1 MKPTRS
7 QTEAEIAAL
16 VEIKPRVRHYSAF
29 GDNHHDAIDAQ
40 VSVLEGN
47 TSESE
52 IFDSYDPGDSDQGRN
67 VLDEALNARA
77 WLDGEYQDYP
87 RLVDQWKELE
97 INR

>member
-7 QTEAEIAAL
+7 QVEAEIAAL
-16 VEIKPRVRHYSAF
+16 VEIKPRVRHCSAF

-47 TSESE
+47 MDESE

-67 VLDEALNARA
+67 VLDEALAARA
-77 WLDGEYQDYP
+77 WLAGEYRDYP
-87 RLVDQWKELE
+87 RLVDEWKELE
-97 INR
+97 IKR